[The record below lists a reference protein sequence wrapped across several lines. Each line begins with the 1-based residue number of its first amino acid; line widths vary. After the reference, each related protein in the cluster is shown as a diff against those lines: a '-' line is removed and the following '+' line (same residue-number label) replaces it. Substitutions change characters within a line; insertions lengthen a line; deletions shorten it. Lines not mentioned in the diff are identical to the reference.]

1 MNVKISFIV
10 SGVLLGSA
18 IGMAHEIEQV
28 VVTAQQ
34 EKANHLKDTIEKTE
48 VITKQAMDHTQ
59 AMTLIEAI
67 EKSPGVSVTTNCS
80 VCGIKRVMLNGLK
93 GEHTTVLQDGVPF
106 HSTVSS
112 YYGLDGVTLG
122 DVESIEIAR
131 GSGAS
136 LSAPEAIG
144 GTINIVSR
152 RAKKNGAEFDFAVGN
167 QGYKSGSFVGE
178 GISADKKTGVLI
190 SGRYSNM
197 DQYDG
202 DKNGVSESPKLEN
215 QSFSIKAFHQLSDR
229 TLLDVKLT
237 HGVSRVFGAPM
248 VGKSQAMGSLSG
260 VVGNSGLGYSDVRS
274 SYDVAYALAITE
286 KIDTTRDEMIAKVIH
301 TLTPSMSLQTTLAYA
316 VAHQTS
322 LYEGDTYNNND
333 KTFFGDVK
341 LNHALNDDHFF
352 TYGVDLKNEKMRS
365 ASTFF
370 TTSADSD
377 AFDYRSL
384 GLYVQDRWAVTPKTE
399 IAMALRGV
407 KVTTNW
413 LGQTTKNNEV
423 DETLVLPRVHIRH
436 DHSASLTSR
445 LSAGMGY
452 RAPLTFFESEHGL
465 VDNGFSVE
473 VNKLEKS
480 KNGNYSL
487 SFVHGPLSVT
497 GGIGRT
503 QVENLAYVDDSN
515 PTLVLR
521 NSSDTVSVT
530 NGDILVG
537 YALTPSLSV
546 SGGYE
551 TYRYDAA
558 YKNHLAIAAVEQRA
572 KMLVDWESNGW
583 DVMAQATWTGAR
595 NLEPYGYSEHYDD
608 ASATS
613 LKSSKAPSFTTVDLK
628 VAKEIDHT
636 WEVYSGV
643 KNLFD
648 YVQVKKDS
656 PQFFDANGGF
666 DSAHIWGPLRG
677 RMIYAGIKAKF

>member
-1 MNVKISFIV
+1 
-10 SGVLLGSA
+10 
-18 IGMAHEIEQV
+18 MAHEIEQV
-28 VVTAQQ
+28 LISEQQ
-34 EKANHLKDTIEKTE
+34 LKANHLKDTIEKTE
-48 VITKQAMDHTQ
+48 VITKQAMDHAQ
-59 AMTLIEAI
+59 AMTLVEAI
-67 EKSPGVSVTTNCS
+67 EKSPGISVTTNCS

-167 QGYKSGSFVGE
+167 QGYKTGSFVGE
-178 GISADKKTGVLI
+178 GITEDKKTGLLI

-197 DQYDG
+197 NQYDR

-215 QSFSIKAFHQLSDR
+215 QSFSLKGFHQLSDT
-229 TLLDVKLT
+229 TLVDLKVT
-237 HGVSRVFGAPM
+237 HGVSRVYGAPM
-248 VGKSQAMGSLSG
+248 VGKSQALASD
-260 VVGNSGLGYSDVRS
+260 NSTLGYSDVRN
-274 SYDVAYALAITE
+274 SYDQTYALGITE
-286 KIDTTRDEMIAKVIH
+286 KVDTIRDEVIGKVSH
-301 TLTPSMSLQTTLAYA
+301 TLTPSMSIQTTLAYA
-316 VAHQTS
+316 VAKQNS

-341 LNHALNDDHFF
+341 LNHALNSEHFL

-365 ASTFF
+365 DSTFF
-370 TTSADSD
+370 TTPNASD
-377 AFDYRSL
+377 AFNYQSL
-384 GLYVQDRWAVTPKTE
+384 GLYVQDRWAVTSATE

-413 LGQTTKNNEV
+413 LGQTDKNNEV
-423 DETLVLPRVHIRH
+423 DETLVLPRVHIRY

-521 NSSDTVSVT
+521 NSSDVVNVT

-558 YKNHLAIAAVEQRA
+558 YKSHLAIAAVEQRA
-572 KMLVDWESNGW
+572 KMLVDWEHNGW

-595 NLEPYGYSEHYDD
+595 NLEPYGYTEHYSDY
-608 ASATS
+608 AQQS

-628 VAKEIDHT
+628 VAKEIDQR

-656 PQFFDANGGF
+656 PQFFDATGGF